1 MADFT
6 GIAATGNSIVR
17 YLELCFHERKPIPDK
32 TTKVLLVRTEE
43 LNRDKS
49 NVISLPALTLF
60 LYRIDFN
67 KTMRASWS
75 AVSHTDGESHLP
87 IDLHFLLI
95 GWAENAEHEYRILG
109 RAMQCLENTPILSGP
124 LLESLNDDWVTGD
137 AIQICLED
145 ISTEDLM
152 RTFDSLPVDYKLS
165 IPYAVRII
173 RIDGRQ
179 RSPDPSVSKT
189 STGIKPEVEA

>member
-17 YLELCFHERKPIPDK
+17 YLDLCFRERQPIPGK
-32 TTKVLLVRTEE
+32 NTNVLLVRTEE
-43 LNRDKS
+43 LNRDKFD
-49 NVISLPALTLF
+49 VISLPALTLF

-75 AVSHTDGESHLP
+75 AVSVTDGEAHLP

-124 LLESLNDDWVTGD
+124 LLDPLSDDWVAGD

-145 ISTEDLM
+145 ITTEDLM

-165 IPYAVRII
+165 VPYSVRII

-179 RSPDPSVSKT
+179 PSPDPAVAKT
-189 STGIKPEVEA
+189 SAGIKPEVEA